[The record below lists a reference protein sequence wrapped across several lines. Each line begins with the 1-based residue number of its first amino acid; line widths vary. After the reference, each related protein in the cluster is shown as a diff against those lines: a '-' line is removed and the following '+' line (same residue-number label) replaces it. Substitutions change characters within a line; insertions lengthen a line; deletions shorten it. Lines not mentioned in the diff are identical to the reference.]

1 MHRKIKQG
9 MFLIASLLLT
19 SVLTATGIVLIKI
32 TASGKQISDN
42 SIQKTQLLTATTMSN
57 SIISASIDNILKTN
71 STANIFLVDTS
82 TGSRTIVKNPD
93 PTITT
98 INLCSLIFNKS
109 TCDHL
114 GTDSSNPITLV
125 PAAQQHGNFSIS
137 QSGPTITTPAPN
149 AYYNVV
155 AQSLICGTSGSNIG
169 CQQSDLRVTKK
180 RSCPSSTNVPPKPMS
195 AVAMLDTDV
204 IPAGYNNKFPNL
216 FCTCSDPIYNQT
228 LSNGTCSYCPT
239 HAICDSSG
247 AITGCK
253 DGYSGATCS
262 IQCTGYITGSGT
274 SAVCNTCPTHAACS
288 NGAISAC
295 KDGYS
300 GATCSTPCS
309 GYVTGSGASA
319 VCTTCPTHAVCF
331 NSTISSCKDGYSD
344 STCSTP
350 CSGYVTGS
358 GTSAVCNACPT
369 HAVCFN
375 GTISSCKD
383 GYSDSTCSTPCSG
396 YITGSGTSAVCNPC
410 PTHAVCVNG
419 AISSCKDGYSG
430 ATCTSLCP
438 NNSSLNGSGP
448 TTNIGACKCNSTS
461 YYWDGTQCSNCATGV
476 TAGTC
481 STSNYTCVS
490 NASMSNNVCSCNAG
504 YNLSNNACCLSN
516 ETYIN
521 GICSCPSNLPYQDTV
536 GHEYYNKNLCVA
548 TCNNSPQGNV
558 LVYNN
563 SCVGG
568 CGTNQGYTTTTD
580 QNGNTAYMCVTCPS
594 GSSPDGVGA
603 NTNVTDCKCNSI
615 NDVFAYGM
623 CLSCVTNNG
632 TSGINYAGATT
643 TATGGSTGWG
653 GCYCPAG
660 QIAFYGSCVT
670 CPGGSSQSG
679 DNCCITGSSSNG
691 CGYNIPNS
699 ACKCNKATPYYI
711 NGVCTACIA
720 PAVPGTGWCG
730 YPACPQGQYKPFG
743 CVPIPADN
751 FSSCN

>member
-19 SVLTATGIVLIKI
+19 SVLTATGIVLIKV

-57 SIISASIDNILKTN
+57 SIISASIDNILKAN
-71 STANIFLVDTS
+71 SNANIFLVDTS

-93 PTITT
+93 PTITS

-109 TCDHL
+109 TCDTL
-114 GTDSSNPITLV
+114 GTGPTNPITLV
-125 PAAQQHGNFSIS
+125 PAAQQLGNFSIN
-137 QSGPTITTPAPN
+137 QSGSIIPTPAPN

-155 AQSLICGTSGSNIG
+155 VQSLICGSGSNIG
-169 CQQSDLRVTKK
+169 CQKSDLRVTKK

-216 FCTCSDPIYNQT
+216 FCTCSDPTYNQT

-309 GYVTGSGASA
+309 GYVTGSG
-319 VCTTCPTHAVCF
+319 
-331 NSTISSCKDGYSD
+331 
-344 STCSTP
+344 
-350 CSGYVTGS
+350 
-358 GTSAVCNACPT
+358 TSAVCNACPT

-396 YITGSGTSAVCNPC
+396 YITDSGTSAVCNPC
-410 PTHAVCVNG
+410 PTHAVCFNG

-490 NASMSNNVCSCNAG
+490 NASMSNR
-504 YNLSNNACCLSN
+504 
-516 ETYIN
+516 
-521 GICSCPSNLPYQDTV
+521 
-536 GHEYYNKNLCVA
+536 LCRA
-548 TCNNSPQGNV
+548 
-558 LVYNN
+558 L
-563 SCVGG
+563 
-568 CGTNQGYTTTTD
+568 
-580 QNGNTAYMCVTCPS
+580 
-594 GSSPDGVGA
+594 
-603 NTNVTDCKCNSI
+603 
-615 NDVFAYGM
+615 
-623 CLSCVTNNG
+623 
-632 TSGINYAGATT
+632 
-643 TATGGSTGWG
+643 
-653 GCYCPAG
+653 
-660 QIAFYGSCVT
+660 
-670 CPGGSSQSG
+670 G
-679 DNCCITGSSSNG
+679 DNVEHPCSTKALAKRDMLIAGLGHLPRLKFAALSKV
-691 CGYNIPNS
+691 S
-699 ACKCNKATPYYI
+699 A
-711 NGVCTACIA
+711 
-720 PAVPGTGWCG
+720 
-730 YPACPQGQYKPFG
+730 
-743 CVPIPADN
+743 
-751 FSSCN
+751 